1 MRTRLGLCVV
11 LTAACGFPLVAD
23 AQWRMAEQV
32 KTYPISGTT
41 GIELYSS
48 IGEKGPKVG
57 THVRAIAHTDFKLT
71 WSRNYVPQPDGA
83 CTLVSARPNLTIT
96 YVLPKPVTALP
107 PALDTLWQAFIEGVR
122 KHERVHAEQ
131 IKAMVAEIEKVSVGL
146 SVPADPKCTKVRAEL
161 TSKLGEISR
170 TRVKNSQDFDKVELS
185 EGGNVH
191 RLILNLVNPL

>member
-1 MRTRLGLCVV
+1 V
-11 LTAACGFPLVAD
+11 LSAACGFPLVAG

-131 IKAMVAEIEKVSVGL
+131 IKTMVAEIEKVSVGL